1 MQNNDI
7 SEDILKEMKQQT
19 EILKEI
25 KETQD
30 LIKSELL
37 RKLEMRKNSH
47 LNLFYLLYKNYRLQE
62 KLLICRYELERT
74 MNVIDKA
81 VKKGFKIIN

>member
-7 SEDILKEMKQQT
+7 SEDILKEMKLQT
-19 EILKEI
+19 GILKEI

-37 RKLEMRKNSH
+37 RKLEMRKNS
-47 LNLFYLLYKNYRLQE
+47 LDNLR
-62 KLLICRYELERT
+62 
-74 MNVIDKA
+74 
-81 VKKGFKIIN
+81 

>member
-1 MQNNDI
+1 LQNNDI
-7 SEDILKEMKQQT
+7 SEDILKEMKLQT

-47 LNLFYLLYKNYRLQE
+47 LNLRN
-62 KLLICRYELERT
+62 
-74 MNVIDKA
+74 
-81 VKKGFKIIN
+81 

>member
-25 KETQD
+25 KETQY

-47 LNLFYLLYKNYRLQE
+47 LNLRNWY
-62 KLLICRYELERT
+62 
-74 MNVIDKA
+74 A
-81 VKKGFKIIN
+81 INGAHGNC